1 MSLVNGN
8 EQIRGESHPQLL
20 MRLMKELLRDEQE
33 HSLMEMKQT
42 IMQQTGEEY
51 SHGTW
56 AGAVRRLTE
65 TWNGC
70 RAVRRGVYQYL
81 PPAVLQEAE
90 DTAAQLKREAAAVL
104 LRAQEQLTK
113 LADRVNIVEAEESEL
128 KMALCLRE
136 TCQRLR
142 EETSRYE
149 ERGCHEEGDMG

>member
-8 EQIRGESHPQLL
+8 EQIRGESHAQLL

-81 PPAVLQEAE
+81 PPAVLQETE

-113 LADRVNIVEAEESEL
+113 LADRVN
-128 KMALCLRE
+128 MARCLRE
-136 TCQRLR
+136 SCQRLR